1 MKTSSFLPSAP
12 FIISSLILW
21 LACGGRVSAAP
32 GSGGTADIQVNSD
45 FSVQPI
51 GGALQGVG
59 VSWSDTNAV
68 LQSRTNLADGNWL
81 ALSNATS
88 PYFEF
93 PGLPVNFF
101 RLSFGPIASTPPTVN
116 NDFYTVSHDQVL
128 LVPTPGFLANDVDN
142 NNQALSAT
150 LVSSPAHGT
159 LSPASA
165 SAGYADGGFEY
176 TPVPGFV
183 GTDSFT
189 YVASDELGQ
198 ASAVAT
204 VLITV
209 TNHPPVALADA
220 YAVHENQMLEVA
232 APGVLAN
239 DTDADGDALTPT
251 VVLLPANGTLTASD
265 GTANTIGADGGFTYT
280 PDPGFVGVDSFTYYD
295 NDGFA
300 NGNTVTVTLTVHAN
314 NTPPTVV
321 DSSYV
326 LGQNMTLTT
335 PAPGVLTGA
344 ADADGDPL
352 TAELVSGPANGILSL
367 SADGFFEYIPT
378 NGYVGS
384 DAFTFQAFDGVTNGN
399 AATVTITVTNSQPL
413 AAAYT
418 YYLHADAILSVP
430 ASGVLANDLSPAGNP
445 LTPQLVTGPALGALQ
460 LNADGSFTYTNAGAG
475 VDSFTYE
482 AVDSYGNATS
492 PPALVTLIITNRP
505 PVAVSDSYGVH
516 TNLTL
521 TVPAPGV
528 LANDSD
534 PDGDA
539 LSAVLSTP
547 AANGNV
553 TLNADGSFT

>member
-1 MKTSSFLPSAP
+1 L
-12 FIISSLILW
+12 
-21 LACGGRVSAAP
+21 
-32 GSGGTADIQVNSD
+32 
-45 FSVQPI
+45 
-51 GGALQGVG
+51 
-59 VSWSDTNAV
+59 
-68 LQSRTNLADGNWL
+68 
-81 ALSNATS
+81 
-88 PYFEF
+88 
-93 PGLPVNFF
+93 
-101 RLSFGPIASTPPTVN
+101 
-116 NDFYTVSHDQVL
+116 
-128 LVPTPGFLANDVDN
+128 
-142 NNQALSAT
+142 
-150 LVSSPAHGT
+150 
-159 LSPASA
+159 
-165 SAGYADGGFEY
+165 
-176 TPVPGFV
+176 
-183 GTDSFT
+183 TD
-189 YVASDELGQ
+189 
-198 ASAVAT
+198 
-204 VLITV
+204 
-209 TNHPPVALADA
+209 
-220 YAVHENQMLEVA
+220 
-232 APGVLAN
+232 
-239 DTDADGDALTPT
+239 
-251 VVLLPANGTLTASD
+251 
-265 GTANTIGADGGFTYT
+265 
-280 PDPGFVGVDSFTYYD
+280 
-295 NDGFA
+295 
-300 NGNTVTVTLTVHAN
+300 
-314 NTPPTVV
+314 
-321 DSSYV
+321 
-326 LGQNMTLTT
+326 
-335 PAPGVLTGA
+335 
-344 ADADGDPL
+344 
-352 TAELVSGPANGILSL
+352 ELVSGPANGILSL

-521 TVPAPGV
+521 TVPVPGV

-553 TLNADGSFT
+553 ILNADGSFTYTPDAGFAGTDVFTYQASDGLASSTPVSVTLNVHATNAPPLTAPAVFTIRPNETLVITNSDSVLNNDLDDDGDVMSATLLSPPANGTLFFNASGDFVYVPNDGFVGQDAFIYQPFDGLVSGTPTPVYINVENTPPFANPDIYEFHFLSTNTPATNQSYAVDAPGVLENDGDAGQDLITAQLVAGPTNGTVDLDEDGSFIYTPNPGFVGSDAFTYEANDGFTNSPPVTVTLQILDTAPVAQPVALTTDMDTTLTNAAPGVLEYAYDDDDNGALTAGHSEVSFNARAGTKPFAGARAVVWFTPSSRGGPAPDTHFIVPC